1 MIYEEILGMGLST
14 RNAEKVIVLVLKKLV
29 VIECNPLPKLSFS
42 KYMLIEAC
50 RLTQLQIGSKLADCE
65 EDLVLKSMEQAKKA
79 IHLYLSML
87 QKVLASSM
95 F

>member
-1 MIYEEILGMGLST
+1 
-14 RNAEKVIVLVLKKLV
+14 
-29 VIECNPLPKLSFS
+29 
-42 KYMLIEAC
+42 MLIEAC

-79 IHLYLSML
+79 IPLYLSML